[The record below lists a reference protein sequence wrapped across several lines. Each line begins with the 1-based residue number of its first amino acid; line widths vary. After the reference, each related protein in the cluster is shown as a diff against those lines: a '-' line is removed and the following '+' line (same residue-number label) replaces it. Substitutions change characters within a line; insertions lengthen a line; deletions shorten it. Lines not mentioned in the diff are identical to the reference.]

1 MDQKTIEALT
11 LTKALYDQIKDLSNN
26 AKSSIESL
34 KNPALSFC
42 AGNVLSG
49 QIVAGNFGNYYL
61 GVCFDA
67 VERAEIIKALEH
79 YRARLDSILEGC
91 SIKIS
96 QGVKDLLAEGE
107 KFRDDMRKQAAALK
121 SENGDKKK

>member
-42 AGNVLSG
+42 AGNVLAG
-49 QIVAGNFGNYYL
+49 QTIAGNFGNYYL
-61 GVCFDA
+61 GVCFDDA
-67 VERAEIIKALEH
+67 ERAALVKVLED
-79 YRARLDSILEGC
+79 YRERLDAILAGC

-107 KFRDDMRKQAAALK
+107 KFRENMRKQAAELSPGREGK
-121 SENGDKKK
+121 RL